1 MGDRYMRSPD
11 VYLPFPIDHER
22 LGAQRMQKLQ
32 REIDKMEEDQ
42 KQRQHLIED
51 LSKMAEKKKKNE
63 QEKILVSVQKVL
75 HQVSIKLLN

>member
-11 VYLPFPIDHER
+11 VYLPFPIDHEW

-42 KQRQHLIED
+42 KQRQHLID
-51 LSKMAEKKKKNE
+51 H
-63 QEKILVSVQKVL
+63 VSV
-75 HQVSIKLLN
+75 VSEEC

>member
-1 MGDRYMRSPD
+1 
-11 VYLPFPIDHER
+11 

-42 KQRQHLIED
+42 KQRQHLIEE

-75 HQVSIKLLN
+75 HQVSIK